1 MTHVIQKWNSCDA
14 GRQLCVTHA
23 GVFHADEVLA
33 TAILERAFGDIE
45 VLRVIAVP
53 DCLPEGAI
61 VYDIGGGPLDH
72 HQQNGN
78 GCRVNGIPYASSGL
92 VWRVYG
98 KQALGT
104 LSDAERVQSFVDDA
118 LVSRVDAA
126 DKGAIA
132 RFDDGAQ
139 SPLTVT
145 EAISGFNPIDGNKES
160 YDTAFLKAVKWMR
173 AILDNSIRSAI
184 ASVSAEA
191 EVNRAIGNAVNGLL
205 ILDRYQPWKK
215 VLADSENP
223 KTDSVISAIY
233 PSVRGGFNW
242 QVACEDREGA
252 YPRFLAPQ
260 GWWGKEGE
268 ELQHECGVDD
278 ALFCHRS
285 GFIGGAKTKAGAI
298 RMAEQLVRG
307 ESQSSAQPI
316 ASAACA

>member
-72 HQQNGN
+72 HQQDGN

-104 LSDAERVQSFVDDA
+104 LSDAERVQSFVDDD

-126 DKGAIA
+126 DNGAIA
-132 RFDDGAQ
+132 CFDDGAQ

-205 ILDRYQPWKK
+205 ILDGYQPWKK
-215 VLADSENP
+215 VLADSEKGVRP
-223 KTDSVISAIY
+223 KC
-233 PSVRGGFNW
+233 W
-242 QVACEDREGA
+242 
-252 YPRFLAPQ
+252 
-260 GWWGKEGE
+260 
-268 ELQHECGVDD
+268 
-278 ALFCHRS
+278 RS
-285 GFIGGAKTKAGAI
+285 
-298 RMAEQLVRG
+298 
-307 ESQSSAQPI
+307 
-316 ASAACA
+316 

>member
-1 MTHVIQKWNSCDA
+1 MQVDMMHVIQKWNSCDA

-61 VYDIGGGPLDH
+61 VYDIGGGSLDH
-72 HQQNGN
+72 HQQDGN
-78 GCRVNGIPYASSGL
+78 GYRANGIPYASSGL
-92 VWRVYG
+92 VWRAYG
-98 KQALGT
+98 KQALGA
-104 LSDAERVQSFVDDA
+104 LSDAERIHSVVDDV
-118 LVSRVDAA
+118 LVSGVDAA
-126 DKGAIA
+126 DNGAMPHFTNEVHI
-132 RFDDGAQ
+132 
-139 SPLTVT
+139 SLTVA
-145 EAISGFNPIDGNKES
+145 EAVSGFNPIGGDGES
-160 YDTAFLKAVKWMR
+160 YDVAFLEAVEWMR
-173 AILDNSIRSAI
+173 AVLDNSIRSAI

-205 ILDRYQPWKK
+205 ILDRYRPWKR
-215 VLADSENP
+215 VLADSKDP
-223 KTDSVISAIY
+223 KAGNIIAVIY

-242 QVACEDREGA
+242 QIACGNQLGA
-252 YPRFLAPQ
+252 SLHFLAPQ
-260 GWWGKEGE
+260 RWWGKEGE
-268 ELQHECGVDD
+268 DLQHECGVDD

-307 ESQSSAQPI
+307 EP
-316 ASAACA
+316 